1 MSDEHIDNLQRARAK
16 LIEQR
21 RASVQVLAGPYERDK
36 TEQARERFMEAQ
48 ATIET
53 MDRAIED
60 EEGSRRAVYELPR

>member
-21 RASVQVLAGPYERDK
+21 RASVQMLAGPYERD
-36 TEQARERFMEAQ
+36 TERARERFMEAQ
-48 ATIET
+48 AAIEA